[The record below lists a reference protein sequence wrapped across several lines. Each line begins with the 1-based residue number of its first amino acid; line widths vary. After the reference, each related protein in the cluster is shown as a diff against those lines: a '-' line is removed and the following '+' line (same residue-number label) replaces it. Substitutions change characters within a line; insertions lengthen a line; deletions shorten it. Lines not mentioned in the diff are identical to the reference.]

1 MKVILDEA
9 EIGLAVK
16 EYLERRGFT
25 VLGDT
30 DLQGQTRGDIGS
42 VERII
47 SVTPIQTPEVTEQ
60 ADVVS

>member
-1 MKVILDEA
+1 MILDEA